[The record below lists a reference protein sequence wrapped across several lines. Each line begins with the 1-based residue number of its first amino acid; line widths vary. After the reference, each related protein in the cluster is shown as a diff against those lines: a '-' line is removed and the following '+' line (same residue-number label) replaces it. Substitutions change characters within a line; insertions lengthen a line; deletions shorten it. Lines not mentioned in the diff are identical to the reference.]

1 MMIGYGKSTQTAIAA
16 LSLLA
21 QAYDGG
27 TTRLSAADIAA
38 ARNLQRP
45 FVAKLLTV
53 LAQARLVV
61 GSPGPGGGYAL
72 ARPPREI
79 TIYDVAAV
87 FERDDGGDIC
97 PLGKGRCGNGDP
109 CPLHESLRGMDH
121 AIEQMLRGLT
131 LEIFHTPP
139 ACAEPATPGIPFEA
153 APPAS
158 AIQSEVH
165 HEFAAPEINGTPD

>member
-21 QAYDGG
+21 QSYDGG
-27 TTRLSAADIAA
+27 ATRLSAADIAA
-38 ARNLQRP
+38 TRNLQRP

-79 TIYDVAAV
+79 TIYEVAAV
-87 FERDDGGDIC
+87 FERNDGDIC
-97 PLGKGRCGNGDP
+97 PLGKGRCGNREP
-109 CPLHESLRGMDH
+109 CPLHESLRGMDDS
-121 AIEQMLRGLT
+121 IEQLLRGLT
-131 LEIFHTPP
+131 LEIFHTSP
-139 ACAEPATPGIPFEA
+139 ASAGPVPSQMPSEG
-153 APPAS
+153 APPA
-158 AIQSEVH
+158 
-165 HEFAAPEINGTPD
+165 